1 MRDAFNLTL
10 IYFGIG
16 ERAKRQSQ
24 QNNVAKSDGPM
35 ASLPFPVS
43 LLNSTKYIP
52 RRTKQPA

>member
-16 ERAKRQSQ
+16 ERAKQQSQ
-24 QNNVAKSDGPM
+24 QNNVAQTQWPDGLI
-35 ASLPFPVS
+35 AVS
-43 LLNSTKYIP
+43 GFSTKYIP